1 MKNLFDIKGKVVV
14 LTGGCGILGR
24 NIAHYLVEQGAKVVV
39 LDRIEDQ
46 GKELEA
52 ELNKKGEALFLVTD
66 VLKKEVLEQNRD
78 DIVAR
83 FGTIDVLLNAAGG
96 NMAGATIAPDKTSQ
110 VFVPVMAKNE
120 KGAIVNFCSESAL
133 RPLTRVVGYGAAKA
147 AIGNYTKYM
156 ATELASKFSPS
167 LRVNAIVP
175 GFLLTNQNRAL
186 LTNEDGSLTDRA
198 KTIIAHTPAGRFAE
212 PDELFGTI
220 HYLISDASSFVTGVL
235 SVVDGGFDAFS
246 I

>member
-1 MKNLFDIKGKVVV
+1 MKDLFDIKGKVVV

-78 DIVAR
+78 AIVAR

-96 NMAGATIAPDKTSQ
+96 NMAGATIAPDKT
-110 VFVPVMAKNE
+110 
-120 KGAIVNFCSESAL
+120 
-133 RPLTRVVGYGAAKA
+133 
-147 AIGNYTKYM
+147 
-156 ATELASKFSPS
+156 
-167 LRVNAIVP
+167 
-175 GFLLTNQNRAL
+175 FL
-186 LTNEDGSLTDRA
+186 D
-198 KTIIAHTPAGRFAE
+198 
-212 PDELFGTI
+212 
-220 HYLISDASSFVTGVL
+220 
-235 SVVDGGFDAFS
+235 
-246 I
+246 

>member
-78 DIVAR
+78 AIVAR
-83 FGTIDVLLNAAGG
+83 F
-96 NMAGATIAPDKTSQ
+96 
-110 VFVPVMAKNE
+110 
-120 KGAIVNFCSESAL
+120 
-133 RPLTRVVGYGAAKA
+133 
-147 AIGNYTKYM
+147 
-156 ATELASKFSPS
+156 
-167 LRVNAIVP
+167 
-175 GFLLTNQNRAL
+175 
-186 LTNEDGSLTDRA
+186 
-198 KTIIAHTPAGRFAE
+198 
-212 PDELFGTI
+212 
-220 HYLISDASSFVTGVL
+220 
-235 SVVDGGFDAFS
+235 
-246 I
+246 

>member
-24 NIAHYLVEQGAKVVV
+24 NIAHYLVEQGAKVVI

-96 NMAGATIAPDKTSQ
+96 NI
-110 VFVPVMAKNE
+110 
-120 KGAIVNFCSESAL
+120 
-133 RPLTRVVGYGAAKA
+133 
-147 AIGNYTKYM
+147 
-156 ATELASKFSPS
+156 
-167 LRVNAIVP
+167 
-175 GFLLTNQNRAL
+175 
-186 LTNEDGSLTDRA
+186 DR
-198 KTIIAHTPAGRFAE
+198 K
-212 PDELFGTI
+212 
-220 HYLISDASSFVTGVL
+220 
-235 SVVDGGFDAFS
+235 SVV
-246 I
+246 

>member
-14 LTGGCGILGR
+14 LTGGCGILGK

-78 DIVAR
+78 AIVAR

-96 NMAGATIAPDKTSQ
+96 NMAGATIAPDKTFLDLDIDAFKKVVELNLFGTILPTQ

-120 KGAIVNFCSESAL
+120 KGAIVNFCSETAL

-147 AIGNYTKYM
+147 AIANYTKYM
-156 ATELASKFSPS
+156 
-167 LRVNAIVP
+167 
-175 GFLLTNQNRAL
+175 
-186 LTNEDGSLTDRA
+186 
-198 KTIIAHTPAGRFAE
+198 
-212 PDELFGTI
+212 
-220 HYLISDASSFVTGVL
+220 
-235 SVVDGGFDAFS
+235 
-246 I
+246 

>member
-14 LTGGCGILGR
+14 LTGGCGILGK

-96 NMAGATIAPDKTSQ
+96 NMAGAWQRMKRAPS
-110 VFVPVMAKNE
+110 
-120 KGAIVNFCSESAL
+120 
-133 RPLTRVVGYGAAKA
+133 
-147 AIGNYTKYM
+147 
-156 ATELASKFSPS
+156 
-167 LRVNAIVP
+167 
-175 GFLLTNQNRAL
+175 
-186 LTNEDGSLTDRA
+186 
-198 KTIIAHTPAGRFAE
+198 
-212 PDELFGTI
+212 
-220 HYLISDASSFVTGVL
+220 
-235 SVVDGGFDAFS
+235 
-246 I
+246 